1 MLAEV
6 LRALGH
12 LPLPRMTTKET
23 EAMNAPLSLQTM
35 QQQGGAVARQPDY
48 APGFGS
54 AQSFELMLRQSKL
67 LMTTTLVPSA
77 YRSQIVKLDK
87 YGNVKESRENP
98 NALSNC
104 AVALNM
110 ATRMG
115 ADPLMVM
122 QNLYIVEGRPS
133 WSSQWIIAAINDCGR
148 FSPLRFE
155 IMVLGKKTIPYVTT
169 YWEDNQRR
177 TKTENVE
184 ILDKL
189 CVAWVKE
196 LATGDRLESPPISIE
211 MAVREGW
218 YTKNGSKWQTMDEV
232 MLRYRAASFFGKL
245 YAPELLMGLQSRE
258 EAEDIIDME
267 TGAPA
272 TATVPVSELRKGP
285 TPMVDEVA
293 QERPAAD
300 APVDQTTG
308 EIAGA
313 AAAASAGEEATTAGP
328 GKEQPAFDGD
338 AYAEQIEKAA
348 DVATVNGLVRD
359 IPAEAS
365 DDLRDVLIEV
375 ANRRLD
381 ALSTAQRSAQAPAQQ
396 QATGSRRRGSTASPE

>member
-1 MLAEV
+1 
-6 LRALGH
+6 
-12 LPLPRMTTKET
+12 
-23 EAMNAPLSLQTM
+23 MNAPLSLQTM

-184 ILDKL
+184 IIDKQ

-381 ALSTAQRSAQAPAQQ
+381 ALNTAQQSAQAPAQQ

>member
-1 MLAEV
+1 
-6 LRALGH
+6 
-12 LPLPRMTTKET
+12 
-23 EAMNAPLSLQTM
+23 MNAPLALDTLK
-35 QQQGGAVARQPDY
+35 QQGGAVAVQQNY

-54 AQSFELMLRQSKL
+54 SQSFELMIRQSKL
-67 LMTTTLVPSA
+67 LMTTTLVPAA
-77 YRSQIVKLDK
+77 YRSQVVKLDK
-87 YGNVKESRENP
+87 YGNVKETRENP

-155 IMVLGKKTIPYVTT
+155 IKVLGKKTVPYATT

-177 TKTENVE
+177 TKTENVA
-184 ILDKL
+184 IVDKQ
-189 CVAWVKE
+189 CIAWVKE
-196 LATGDRLESPPISIE
+196 LATGERLESPPISIE

-258 EAEDIIDME
+258 EAEDIIDMD
-267 TGAPA
+267 TGAP
-272 TATVPVSELRKGP
+272 VSGPVSMADLRSGP
-285 TPMVDEVA
+285 APMVDEVE
-293 QERPAAD
+293 QQSPPAD
-300 APVDQTTG
+300 APVDAETGEVAGADG
-308 EIAGA
+308 EIA
-313 AAAASAGEEATTAGP
+313 
-328 GKEQPAFDGD
+328 QQQDQQHAFDGD
-338 AYAEQIEKAA
+338 SYAGQIERAA
-348 DVATVNGLVRD
+348 DADTVNRLVRE
-359 IPAEAS
+359 IPAEVS
-365 DDLRDVLIEV
+365 DDLRDVLMGV
-375 ANRRLD
+375 ADRRIA
-381 ALSTAQRSAQAPAQQ
+381 ALVDGQQ
-396 QATGSRRRGSTASPE
+396 QAEQQPTTTGRRRSNVASPE

>member
-1 MLAEV
+1 
-6 LRALGH
+6 
-12 LPLPRMTTKET
+12 
-23 EAMNAPLSLQTM
+23 MNAPLSLQTM